1 MNAMPPKTDKSFL
14 VLFFKKEL
22 LPSFLAGLLLGGAA
36 PDPVVAMRG
45 TDKLTASQVRALV
58 AAQPADQRA
67 KLQSDPDALRRMVT
81 DAMVQ
86 RALLNQATTEKWANR
101 PDVAALLARVRDG
114 AILQSY
120 LSAHAQVPP
129 GYPSDAEVQAAYDRA
144 GPQLARPRG
153 YHLAQVF
160 VPVAPHA
167 PASDTE
173 KARRAL
179 AKFAQDVSLGH
190 AKFESPGS
198 QAPGAKYADL
208 GWIGEP
214 QLQPNARDAV
224 AGLLEGQVS
233 APVCSAGGCTLI
245 KLIST
250 RAAGP
255 PPLAEVHDQLVRLL
269 REQKQK
275 QLAQAYVNSLLAK
288 APVRVDQAALGHIAP
303 H

>member
-1 MNAMPPKTDKSFL
+1 VRARTLGARLL
-14 VLFFKKEL
+14 VA
-22 LPSFLAGLLLGGAA
+22 AGLLAGAA

-45 TDKLTASQVRALV
+45 SDKLTASDVRALI
-58 AAQPADQRA
+58 ASQPQEQRA
-67 KLQSDPDALRRMVT
+67 KLQSDPDGLRRLVT
-81 DAMVQ
+81 DALVQ
-86 RALLNQATTEKWANR
+86 RALINEANTEKWANR
-101 PDVAALLARVRDG
+101 PEVAALLARVRDG
-114 AILQSY
+114 AILQSF
-120 LSAHAQVPP
+120 LSAHSQLPP
-129 GYPSDAEVQAAYDRA
+129 GYPSDVEVQAAYDRA

-160 VPVAPHA
+160 VAVAPHA
-167 PASDTE
+167 PAADTE
-173 KARRAL
+173 KARRTL
-179 AKFAQDVSLGH
+179 TTFAQDILLGH
-190 AKFESPGS
+190 AKFETPGA
-198 QAPGAKYADL
+198 QAADAKYADL
-208 GWIGEP
+208 GWVGEP
-214 QLQPNARDAV
+214 QLQTNARDAV

-275 QLAQAYVNSLLAK
+275 QLAQAYVNTMLAK
-288 APVRVDQAALGHIAP
+288 APVRLDQAALGHLSG